1 MNLKKSMAALLMLV
15 AMVSFTA
22 MDRTLAYDPS
32 GTWTYDIE
40 TPDGAI
46 SGEMEVEKAD
56 KSYKVTVV
64 TDDFGDLEL
73 EDVEFEAKK
82 DGGSMTASVD
92 VQGVTAEFEVDFEG
106 DAMSGVIIYG
116 GEELPIEA
124 ERD

>member
-22 MDRTLAYDPS
+22 MDKGLAYDPS

-46 SGEMEVEKAD
+46 SGEMEVAKED
-56 KSYKVTVV
+56 KSYKVIVG

-73 EDVEFEAKK
+73 EDVEFEATKE
-82 DGGSMTASVD
+82 GGSMTASVD

-124 ERD
+124 ER